1 MPGSKELK
9 RDKLYLCDIE
19 YEFEMDNGEKG
30 TVKEKLIGYVNGT
43 EECFFSGSVYQ
54 KENNR
59 YFGGDTVSLDV
70 KQFNDWVKS
79 IKEIA

>member
-1 MPGSKELK
+1 MSSKELR

-19 YEFEMDNGEKG
+19 YEFEMDNGEKR
-30 TVKEKLIGYVNGT
+30 TAKEKLIGYVHGT
-43 EECFFSGSVYQ
+43 EDCFFYGSCYS
-54 KENNR
+54 KENGR
-59 YFGGDTVSLDV
+59 YVGGDTMSLDV